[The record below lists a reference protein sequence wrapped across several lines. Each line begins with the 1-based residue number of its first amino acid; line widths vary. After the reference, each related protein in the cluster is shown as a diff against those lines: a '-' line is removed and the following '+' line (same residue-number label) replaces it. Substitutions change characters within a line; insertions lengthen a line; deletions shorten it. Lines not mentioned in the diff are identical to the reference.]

1 MVLENLMIHRKT
13 IAALILAAAL
23 ASGAA
28 RAADLPYAKAA
39 PPYAATPAFS
49 WTGFYAGLN
58 VGGGFGGENTF
69 NSFQGTTNGRASG
82 GLGGIQV
89 GYNYQLTPR
98 FVVGIENDFLV
109 TGIKAKDGF
118 GNEVSLPFLG
128 TGRARAG
135 MTFMDSQLLLYGTGG
150 LAFGQVK
157 DPLIDKMRIGWTA
170 GGGVEWAFRSNWS
183 AKLEYLYTDLYR
195 ELKKNDLP
203 EREQKLQTITVGL
216 NYHF

>member
-1 MVLENLMIHRKT
+1 MALENSMNNWKAIS
-13 IAALILAAAL
+13 ALVLAAAL
-23 ASGAA
+23 AAGTA
-28 RAADLPYAKAA
+28 RAADLPYTKAA
-39 PPYAATPAFS
+39 PMYAPPAFS

-58 VGGGFGGENTF
+58 VGGGFSGENAF
-69 NSFQGTTNGRASG
+69 DGFQGTTSGRASG

-89 GYNYQLTPR
+89 GYNYQVTPR
-98 FVVGIENDFLV
+98 FVVGIENDFMA
-109 TGIKAKDGF
+109 TGIKTKDTL

-135 MTFMDSQLLLYGTGG
+135 VTFMESQLLVYGTGG

-157 DPLIDKMRIGWTA
+157 DPTIDKMRIGWTA

-183 AKLEYLYTDLYR
+183 AKVEYLYTDLYR
-195 ELKKNDLP
+195 AFKKDNLP
-203 EREQKLQTITVGL
+203 EQEQKLQTITVGL